1 MRPQPATLRAMDGG
15 CNPLARGLQ
24 PCVLEAATLRARG
37 GGVTLH
43 VPEPT
48 TRRVQVRQ
56 HAAPNPNPHPH
67 RHRSPLIAHLSPFT
81 LTLTRYDNTLRL
93 YDAPL
98 HWSQPQP
105 QPQQPLAAAAAGA
118 PAERAAAPSGA
129 EPAGGAL
136 ECLHRLAGHKNR
148 HWPIKSS
155 IFVGHDYVRGAA
167 QRRSA
172 HSPEP

>member
-1 MRPQPATLRAMDGG
+1 M
-15 CNPLARGLQ
+15 
-24 PCVLEAATLRARG
+24 
-37 GGVTLH
+37 
-43 VPEPT
+43 PEPT

-67 RHRSPLIAHLSPFT
+67 RHRSPLTAHLSPFT

-167 QRRSA
+167 QRRWAEGGAAFDASDER
-172 HSPEP
+172 EPMHVPSTVHETALLLTRTRTRTL